1 MYVEGGLGNN
11 HSVGSPRNSSSA
23 FAHIFVTSF
32 TRPTPSLVVFSLLL
46 GSPVVVWIE
55 LIRGKPATVGVGDVA
70 ASDKAVG
77 GESGEG
83 VAGSCGVKGGGSG
96 E

>member
-1 MYVEGGLGNN
+1 
-11 HSVGSPRNSSSA
+11 
-23 FAHIFVTSF
+23 
-32 TRPTPSLVVFSLLL
+32 
-46 GSPVVVWIE
+46 VVVWIE
-55 LIRGKPATVGVGDVA
+55 LIRGKPDTVGVGDVA